1 MSPSASTQYRHAA
14 SIVLEFDRPFT
25 HLKNLD
31 ALSGA
36 SPCPVVDTTHTTR
49 RSSDTSIFSYSFML
63 ISVHPAPRPLIAA
76 WIPPATDSALP
87 CGAQGSATAQTR
99 QQKVPEPRSE
109 RLQGAARRSQLIGST
124 RWRGKRANT
133 AAGMEGGTVCDPK
146 STMVLWRP
154 SASGAAMA
162 RWIWQAAR

>member
-76 WIPPATDSALP
+76 WIPPATDSAFPVCDPYITIVLP
-87 CGAQGSATAQTR
+87 SPSASISLPAPAPSTPAAGSGVSATA
-99 QQKVPEPRSE
+99 
-109 RLQGAARRSQLIGST
+109 
-124 RWRGKRANT
+124 
-133 AAGMEGGTVCDPK
+133 AAGGTKAPTLSIV
-146 STMVLWRP
+146 
-154 SASGAAMA
+154 AS
-162 RWIWQAAR
+162 R